1 MTKKE
6 QRAERAHDLTNTITL
21 ELCGDALL
29 KALFAFRK
37 AYGEA
42 YPNEYERDFEKLREL
57 HQAVADTT
65 HVCFLRKHALMQEMA
80 E

>member
-6 QRAERAHDLTNTITL
+6 QRVERAHGLADIITL
-21 ELCGDALL
+21 ELQGEALL
-29 KALFAFRK
+29 QNLFAFRK
-37 AYGEA
+37 AYGMA